1 MMNSEQKEKLKR
13 VFNIYNLHFNE
24 IRATFE
30 KGDIEFSQMVDVRIA
45 TEITDKKT
53 SLNNLTSLQHN
64 LNIKKLEQ
72 ALVSDKNYLDFLY
85 AFSESEQKEFLLILS
100 HTALGKNYYEKYCE
114 KWRDL
119 KLNKMHKA
127 QNNLFG
133 KVIEIVKI
141 DKNLDDNKASENEI
155 IKYLEYLSNTL
166 QNNHYTERQ
175 LYENFLFQMISFLKT
190 KSYKDKYSK
199 IRPYTKDKIIQIVN
213 NLIKGYFSKDKIK
226 FSNKI
231 NTENFIHKHYI
242 YENMAGIHLTHS
254 S

>member
-1 MMNSEQKEKLKR
+1 MDSEQKEKLKK
-13 VFNIYNLHFNE
+13 VFDVYNLHFNE
-24 IRATFE
+24 IKAIFYE
-30 KGDIEFSQMVDVRIA
+30 GDVEFSQMIDERIA
-45 TEITDKKT
+45 IEIAKKET
-53 SLNNLTSLQHN
+53 SLKNLTSLQHN
-64 LNIKKLEQ
+64 LNIKKLEH
-72 ALVSDKNYLDFLY
+72 ALVNDKNYLDFLY
-85 AFSESEQKEFLLILS
+85 AFSEGEQIEFLLILS
-100 HTALGKNYYEKYCE
+100 HTELGRIYYEKYCE

-127 QNNLFG
+127 QNNLFR

-175 LYENFLFQMISFLKT
+175 LYENFLFRMISFLKT

-199 IRPYTKDKIIQIVN
+199 IRPYSKDKIIQIVN
-213 NLIKGYFSKDKIK
+213 NLIKGYFANEYIK

-231 NTENFIHKHYI
+231 NIENFIQKHYI
-242 YENMAGIHLTHS
+242 YENMSGIHLTHS
-254 S
+254 N

>member
-1 MMNSEQKEKLKR
+1 MKKIFVLL
-13 VFNIYNLHFNE
+13 FIY
-24 IRATFE
+24 
-30 KGDIEFSQMVDVRIA
+30 SQYSV
-45 TEITDKKT
+45 
-53 SLNNLTSLQHN
+53 
-64 LNIKKLEQ
+64 
-72 ALVSDKNYLDFLY
+72 
-85 AFSESEQKEFLLILS
+85 
-100 HTALGKNYYEKYCE
+100 
-114 KWRDL
+114 
-119 KLNKMHKA
+119 A
-127 QNNLFG
+127 QNVSPIIV
-133 KVIEIVKI
+133 KYKPVIEIVKI

-254 S
+254 N